1 MIETARPQINAS
13 KLVVGG
19 GIAGA
24 VFTIGSM
31 LIFLTGLPILRYMFA
46 AALILGC
53 GMALFRRLVRHKT
66 TGAPW
71 LLSATEKCAE
81 PPLKRDLEK
90 SRDAPQRSVTIYT
103 AIRAVAPAAH
113 IWRTT

>member
-1 MIETARPQINAS
+1 MIETARPQINVS

-24 VFTIGSM
+24 IFTIGSM

-53 GMALFRRLVRHKT
+53 GIALCRRLVRHKT

-71 LLSATEKCAE
+71 LLAATENGAE
-81 PPLKRDLEK
+81 VPLKQDLEK
-90 SRDAPQRSVTIYT
+90 SQNAQPRL
-103 AIRAVAPAAH
+103 AAH
-113 IWRTT
+113 PLAPPPMHLIA

>member
-13 KLVVGG
+13 KLVIGG

-24 VFTIGSM
+24 AFTIGSM

-53 GMALFRRLVRHKT
+53 GVALLLRLVCHKT
-66 TGAPW
+66 PGAPW
-71 LLSATEKCAE
+71 LLSATEKNSE
-81 PPLKRDLEK
+81 VPLKQELEK
-90 SRDAPQRSVTIYT
+90 SQNAPQRLAAIYM
-103 AIRAVAPAAH
+103 
-113 IWRTT
+113 TT